1 MPSGAAAEDR
11 AADHLQRQGLKL
23 LARNWRCRAG
33 EIDLIMQEGNALVF
47 VEVRS
52 RASTAFGGAAASIT
66 PAKQA
71 KLIRAAEHYL
81 LQHPNPASC
90 RFDAVLID
98 GNNLQW
104 LRNAFETQ
112 A

>member
-11 AADHLQRQGLKL
+11 AAEYLQRQGLKL
-23 LARNWRCRAG
+23 VARNYRCRAG
-33 EIDLIMQEGNALVF
+33 EIDLILRDGNSLVF

-81 LQHPNPASC
+81 LQHPNPAPC

-104 LRNAFETQ
+104 LRNAFEAQ